1 GNHRRRPCA
10 LLTCLSQRPCRN
22 RSHEQERAT
31 DRDAA
36 PKGQRASFLR
46 GPTPGSAGNGR
57 GAACLA
63 RVWFLLNLN
72 NPVPRQRPRLRWR
85 RGGFSLP
92 RGTAWLLV
100 GLGHG
105 DVFLRNLDDLIA
117 QGRPGA
123 LRPDRAWNLHTRTSI
138 ETRNG
143 SLRDFLI
150 PNRVDL
156 FSSAAEIAA
165 VSAGLDGNESPQ
177 PGISPLC
184 QKPVK
189 CCDLPDNYNPEVGRA
204 LAVPRMKL
212 ADEAGGTRGGGKV
225 IQDKPL

>member
-1 GNHRRRPCA
+1 
-10 LLTCLSQRPCRN
+10 
-22 RSHEQERAT
+22 
-31 DRDAA
+31 
-36 PKGQRASFLR
+36 
-46 GPTPGSAGNGR
+46 
-57 GAACLA
+57 
-63 RVWFLLNLN
+63 
-72 NPVPRQRPRLRWR
+72 
-85 RGGFSLP
+85 
-92 RGTAWLLV
+92 
-100 GLGHG
+100 
-105 DVFLRNLDDLIA
+105 
-117 QGRPGA
+117 
-123 LRPDRAWNLHTRTSI
+123 WNLHTRTSI

-212 ADEAGGTRGGGKV
+212 ADEAGVTQRRSRLIQSNPLLLLFDQLVHCGQAALLKAQWSCLARLTGGR
-225 IQDKPL
+225 